1 MASVRER
8 SALDWCSTRQ
18 QSEIEPNSRPWLS
31 NTGVEQK
38 LHGCSACLKCR
49 SPAVLIGWP
58 CIAASD
64 SAQVPIMLRAV
75 AAVAKSRG
83 SQLGWGLR
91 LAATA
96 QDAGGLIKNK
106 QRAGRPSINSR
117 ASSSAA
123 RRWSAARFYADR
135 WSRRSGPGPGAAFAV
150 SRCINLLQRCHDWAM
165 TEETAF
171 PVS

>member
-1 MASVRER
+1 MQQSRRLNIEKLQHALFVPRHHPIVHALQQAVHLIEVAVGFRQQAVGKQELPTSRAMASVRER

-64 SAQVPIMLRAV
+64 SAQVPIML
-75 AAVAKSRG
+75 S
-83 SQLGWGLR
+83 
-91 LAATA
+91 A
-96 QDAGGLIKNK
+96 Q
-106 QRAGRPSINSR
+106 
-117 ASSSAA
+117 
-123 RRWSAARFYADR
+123 
-135 WSRRSGPGPGAAFAV
+135 
-150 SRCINLLQRCHDWAM
+150 
-165 TEETAF
+165 
-171 PVS
+171 

>member
-1 MASVRER
+1 MPIAGGVDRL
-8 SALDWCSTRQ
+8 ALHRGQRQ
-18 QSEIEPNSRPWLS
+18 RAGADN
-31 NTGVEQK
+31 
-38 LHGCSACLKCR
+38 A
-49 SPAVLIGWP
+49 
-58 CIAASD
+58 
-64 SAQVPIMLRAV
+64 LRTI

-83 SQLGWGLR
+83 SQLGQGLR

-106 QRAGRPSINSR
+106 QRAGAAVHKLLCVFQRRPADGEQR
-117 ASSSAA
+117 GFTPTDGVEGQALGLV
-123 RRWSAARFYADR
+123 RRCR
-135 WSRRSGPGPGAAFAV
+135 V